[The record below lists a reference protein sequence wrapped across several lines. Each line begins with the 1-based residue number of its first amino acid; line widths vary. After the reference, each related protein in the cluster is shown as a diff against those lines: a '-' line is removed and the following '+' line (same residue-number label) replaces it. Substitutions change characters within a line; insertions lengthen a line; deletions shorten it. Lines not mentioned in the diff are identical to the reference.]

1 LVQKEVLEFGV
12 LLLWHLNY
20 AKSSEKIFESA
31 RFGTLFRKFVRDST
45 KSSYTF
51 MNLFRHIILAISIAT
66 GAAMASATTNS
77 ARAALGKPDLEA
89 IRTATTD
96 EHSQYYYP
104 TLLRAF
110 LRNDTTMTSVE
121 YQYFYYGTLFQ
132 EDFDPYRKP
141 SHPEQLEAISPLF
154 SKGELTHDERESI
167 LDYSMQA
174 VKEDPVNLRQLNNR
188 IFAYEQK
195 GSTNLAR
202 IWQNKLNHLLLVIA
216 ASGNGTDRDNA
227 WIVVSPQH
235 EYDFLN
241 LKGIKA
247 TRHRFEPP
255 HYDYIEVEH
264 TDKQYAGYYFNI
276 EELLKQ
282 YFLKHPSELKE
293 E

>member
-1 LVQKEVLEFGV
+1 MHIL
-12 LLLWHLNY
+12 
-20 AKSSEKIFESA
+20 
-31 RFGTLFRKFVRDST
+31 
-45 KSSYTF
+45 
-51 MNLFRHIILAISIAT
+51 RHIICAAAILAAAIS
-66 GAAMASATTNS
+66 ASAVTAGSS
-77 ARAALGKPDLEA
+77 ARAALGKPDLDA

-96 EHSQYYYP
+96 EQSRYDYP
-104 TLLRAF
+104 TLLQAF
-110 LRNDTTMTSVE
+110 MRNDTTMTGVE
-121 YQYFYYGTLFQ
+121 YQYLYYGTLFQ

-141 SHPEQLEAISPLF
+141 AHPEQLEALAPLF
-154 SKGELTHDERESI
+154 TKDGDLTPAERQRI

-174 VKEDPVNLRQLNNR
+174 VEDDPVNLRQLNNR

-216 ASGNGTDRDNA
+216 ASGTGVDRDNA

-247 TRHRFEPP
+247 TQHRFEPP
-255 HYDYIEVEH
+255 FYDYIEVEH
-264 TDKQYAGYYFNI
+264 ADKQPAGYYFNI

-282 YFLKHPSELKE
+282 YFLKHPSELQQ
-293 E
+293 

>member
-1 LVQKEVLEFGV
+1 MQIL
-12 LLLWHLNY
+12 
-20 AKSSEKIFESA
+20 
-31 RFGTLFRKFVRDST
+31 
-45 KSSYTF
+45 
-51 MNLFRHIILAISIAT
+51 RHIILAVALAAT
-66 GAAMASATTNS
+66 SLGACAAGPSS

-89 IRTATTD
+89 IHAATTD

-110 LRNDTTMTSVE
+110 LRNDTTMTNVE

-141 SHPEQLEAISPLF
+141 SDPERLEALAPLF
-154 SKGELTHDERESI
+154 SKHDLSPAERQSV
-167 LDYSMQA
+167 LDYTTQA
-174 VKEDPVNLRQLNNR
+174 VEEDPVNLRQLNNR

-216 ASGNGTDRDNA
+216 ASGTGADMENA

-247 TRHRFEPP
+247 TQHRYEPP

-264 TDKQYAGYYFNI
+264 ADKQPAGYYFNI

-282 YFLKHPSELKE
+282 YFLKHPSELQQ
-293 E
+293 

>member
-1 LVQKEVLEFGV
+1 MHV
-12 LLLWHLNY
+12 
-20 AKSSEKIFESA
+20 I
-31 RFGTLFRKFVRDST
+31 
-45 KSSYTF
+45 
-51 MNLFRHIILAISIAT
+51 RHIILAVVL
-66 GAAMASATTNS
+66 MAGVMSATAASPVSS

-89 IRTATTD
+89 IRLATTD

-110 LRNDTTMTSVE
+110 LRNDTTMTNVE

-141 SHPEQLEAISPLF
+141 ADPERLEALAPLF
-154 SKGELTHDERESI
+154 SKSELSHSERQSI
-167 LDYSMQA
+167 LDYSMEA
-174 VKEDPVNLRQLNNR
+174 VEDDPVNLRQLNNR

-216 ASGNGTDRDNA
+216 ASGTGADRDNA
-227 WIVVSPQH
+227 WVVVSPQH

-247 TRHRFEPP
+247 TQHRFEPP

-264 TDKQYAGYYFNI
+264 TDKQPAGYFFNI
-276 EELLKQ
+276 KELLHQ

-293 E
+293 